1 MTRQN
6 GILLASIL
14 LLMAATGVTS
24 PLQVAAQNQKELN
37 KKPPHYSVHN
47 LGALG
52 GTSSSANGI
61 NNKGWVSGSANIPGD
76 TFQHG
81 FLWTEEDGM
90 KDLGTLGGPNSLVN
104 WPVKDGRGLIV
115 GVSETSMT
123 DSLGENFCFFGNH
136 LTCLGFLWQ
145 DGAMT
150 PLPTLGGN
158 NSFASGINNRGQA
171 VGIAENTTPD
181 PCLTAPQVLDWKPV
195 IWGPEKGEITE
206 LPLLPG
212 DSTGAAIAINDK
224 GQIAGAS
231 GICKS
236 PSLANAVH
244 AVLWDGGSVIDL
256 GSLGG
261 TTHNAAT
268 AINGQGRV
276 VGFSNLPGDTN
287 SHAFLWTKNRGMK
300 DLGTLTGDVFSAAF
314 GINNKDQVVGL
325 SCDVNGNCR
334 GFLWKDGVMTDLNT
348 LIPPGSGLFLFYAG
362 DINSR
367 GEIVGEAFEQSTGAA
382 PAFVA
387 TPCEQDHAGQQGCEE
402 GAESSSITNQNPGVS
417 LSVNARKTLQRAA
430 LGRFGLEVMKP

>member
-1 MTRQN
+1 MKSKLLNCITGMTL
-6 GILLASIL
+6 IA
-14 LLMAATGVTS
+14 GVII
-24 PLQVAAQNQKELN
+24 PLQVAAQNQKQLS
-37 KKPPHYSVHN
+37 KPPHYSVRN

-61 NNKGWVSGSANIPGD
+61 NNKGWVSGSANIAGN
-76 TFQHG
+76 TIQHG
-81 FLWTEEDGM
+81 FFWTEEDGM

-104 WPVKDGRGLIV
+104 WPVKDGRGLV
-115 GVSETSMT
+115 AGVSETSMT
-123 DSLGENFCFFGNH
+123 DPLGENFCGFGDN

-145 DGAMT
+145 DDAMT

-158 NSFASGINNRGQA
+158 NSYAAGINNRGQA
-171 VGIAENTTPD
+171 VGIAENTTLD
-181 PCLTAPQVLDWKPV
+181 SSCLIAPQVLDWKPV
-195 IWGPEKGEITE
+195 IWGPEKGQITE

-224 GQIAGAS
+224 GQVAGAS
-231 GICKS
+231 GMCKS

-261 TTHNAAT
+261 TTHSAAT
-268 AINGQGRV
+268 AINGHGDV
-276 VGFSNLPGDTN
+276 VGISNLPGDVN
-287 SHAFLWTKNRGMK
+287 SHAFLWTKARGMK

-430 LGRFGLEVMKP
+430 LGRFALR